1 MVRTCIKEK
10 VNRESNYKLW
20 TKIKKYT
27 PPSGW
32 QDGRRNL
39 RFSVASI
46 ITIITFMIMP
56 MVPRLAG
63 MRETPLNTCREI
75 LAFLMTDMCAM
86 WNEGTT
92 IIDWSLIL
100 SSIWTIVAKPF
111 GPMSFWN
118 VWIGCNTT
126 PCMHGLPTWTVVGRM
141 STCHI
146 TTTTFGCN
154 THCFDQQNEKWND
167 GWVWAQNGIEYSFS
181 SLNTPEVWRKTWK
194 KSIEGDR
201 W

>member
-63 MRETPLNTCREI
+63 MRETPLNSLWRICAPCEMKVLLLLIGVWYWAAFEQLLQSLLAPCPSGMFGSAATPHHACMGFPHGQSWEECPHVI
-75 LAFLMTDMCAM
+75 LQPPHLVVTLIVSTSKMRNEMTAGCELRMESNILFL
-86 WNEGTT
+86 
-92 IIDWSLIL
+92 L
-100 SSIWTIVAKPF
+100 
-111 GPMSFWN
+111 
-118 VWIGCNTT
+118 
-126 PCMHGLPTWTVVGRM
+126 
-141 STCHI
+141 
-146 TTTTFGCN
+146 
-154 THCFDQQNEKWND
+154 
-167 GWVWAQNGIEYSFS
+167 
-181 SLNTPEVWRKTWK
+181 
-194 KSIEGDR
+194 
-201 W
+201 